1 MNKTD
6 APRKVLNQ
14 LMRNN
19 SYEISH
25 SRDINLNNVVLHSHD
40 FYELYFFISG
50 KAVYSVENLH
60 YNLVSGDIL
69 LIPPNVLHQLK
80 VTNPNLTYERI
91 VLWLNP
97 RYVTELSTRQT
108 DLSSCF
114 FSCASNRTY
123 LIRDYY
129 LSQKI
134 RDHLL
139 SLELLNSNQKFG
151 NDIERE
157 QKVQSILLDINKY
170 FKSDGFDAP
179 ATNARY
185 ARQSSMIVSK
195 AMDFVEKNLSGDLSL
210 ESISENIFVSK
221 YHLSHLFKSETN
233 ITLHQFVLKK
243 RLLYAKHL
251 IEKGSA
257 IKELYLK
264 CGFQDESTFFR
275 SFKSEFAITPNQYRK
290 LLKS

>member
-1 MNKTD
+1 MSDTKI
-6 APRKVLNQ
+6 LNQ

-69 LIPPNVLHQLK
+69 LIPANVLHQLK

-97 RYVTELSTRQT
+97 RYVSKLSTRQT

-114 FSCASNRTY
+114 FSCASNRSY
-123 LIRDYY
+123 LIRDYFV
-129 LSQKI
+129 SQKI

-139 SLELLNSNQKFG
+139 SLENLQSAENFG
-151 NDIERE
+151 VDVERE
-157 QKVQSILLDINKY
+157 QKVLSILLDINK
-170 FKSDGFDAP
+170 FLKSDEFNAP
-179 ATNARY
+179 AINARY
-185 ARQSSMIVSK
+185 ARQSNMIVSRT
-195 AMDFVEKNLSGDLSL
+195 MDYVEKNLSGDLSL

-251 IEKGSA
+251 IEKGRA
-257 IKELYLK
+257 IKELYLE

-275 SFKSEFAITPNQYRK
+275 SFKAEFAITPNQYRK
-290 LLKS
+290 LILTV